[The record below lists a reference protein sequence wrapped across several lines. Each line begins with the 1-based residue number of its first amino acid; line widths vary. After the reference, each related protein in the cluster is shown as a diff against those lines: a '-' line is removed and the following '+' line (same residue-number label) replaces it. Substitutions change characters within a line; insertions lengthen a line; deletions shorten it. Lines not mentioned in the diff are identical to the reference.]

1 MVLLIPKVKWS
12 RYQTLQLYIFLSTTE
27 RIVIQQIFILKGDD
41 EDDAEDENNI
51 DNRTNFDGPSAKR
64 PKPPS

>member
-12 RYQTLQLYIFLSTTE
+12 RYQPLQLYIFLSTIE